1 MYKLSK
7 KKAARSILDN
17 TSPTYSGTVTEA
29 EQFFT
34 EVFDDKSCDTDALSN
49 LLTELVPQIEC
60 GHNLDSLISPDEY
73 KHLRSIDPKG
83 EILAKIFNRC
93 LTDRNI
99 PAQWKESN
107 TILIHKKGDASCVSN
122 FRPIA
127 LMSCVYKLLTSIIA
141 SRLVSFSI
149 DNGLLSDSQ
158 KSARPNEGCYEHTF
172 ILQSL
177 ILDAKRHQKNIYLA
191 WLDLKNAF
199 GSVPHNVI
207 STTLKHLG
215 VPNSLVELIISI
227 YKDATTTIITSNGNT
242 KPIPIL
248 AGVKQGCPLSPILFN
263 LCIEIILRGITSK
276 NHQLGP
282 VKHHSCE
289 ISVLAYADDLV
300 VLAKNEYQLQSL
312 LNSASNL
319 AYTIGLEFRP
329 DKCASLAITYSKRVI
344 GNIQPSTF
352 IVQDKQIPHLAEEE
366 HYRYLGIP
374 IGLIR
379 DFSSIQN
386 LTDNLC
392 RDLECINNS
401 LLAPWQKLDMIKT
414 FIQPCLT
421 YALRRRTKAASL
433 INYRKKLI
441 EVVRSI
447 CNLPLRA
454 TTHYIFS
461 SIKSGGLGLQDP
473 AAEVD
478 VQTVVQAIK
487 MLSSSDK
494 TVANIAKQEILRTV
508 SFASRSDPSPALIKD
523 FLSGSTTGCFH
534 KDVIRYRTHSLW
546 TRTRNACRNLNIT
559 FAVPPNDQPAIF
571 STNKGPCTAKAASA
585 FLHQHVQNISST
597 KLLNLPD
604 QGKVA
609 STLNRD
615 CFGNGS
621 KFLNNGLN
629 MRFSDWRFIHKARLN
644 VVPVNQN
651 KSKWNNTSSSCRKCH
666 DTSETLPHILNH
678 CNTNMVNI
686 RKRHD
691 QIVDRLVNATRSG
704 TIKVDQQVDGIEDE
718 CRPDIVIEDGNNV
731 TIIDVTCPFENGTDA
746 LSTADFHKITKY
758 EHVKRY
764 FQSTGKSCSVH
775 GFVIGSLGAW
785 HPNNEVVLSKLN
797 MSNNYK
803 SLFRKLCCTD
813 VIRGSADIYYDHVK
827 YGLT

>member
-60 GHNLDSLISPDEY
+60 GHNLDSLISPDE
-73 KHLRSIDPKG
+73 
-83 EILAKIFNRC
+83 
-93 LTDRNI
+93 
-99 PAQWKESN
+99 
-107 TILIHKKGDASCVSN
+107 
-122 FRPIA
+122 
-127 LMSCVYKLLTSIIA
+127 
-141 SRLVSFSI
+141 
-149 DNGLLSDSQ
+149 
-158 KSARPNEGCYEHTF
+158 
-172 ILQSL
+172 
-177 ILDAKRHQKNIYLA
+177 KNIYLA

-421 YALRRRTKAASL
+421 YALRAGEPKKASL